1 MNTEGILDKVMENK
15 QAEDLSQFDAL
26 LVLQALFAE
35 LQEREQQVL
44 SRRFGLSGEEPQ
56 TLEMIGKHFG
66 VTRERVRQIE
76 TGSVKKLKKLLAIS
90 NELKQVEQVLHQV
103 LHQHGGAM
111 EECHLL
117 DCMLSDRRE
126 EQMHRAIVL
135 FVIERLLSDK
145 LDLFHHGDHYHRSWK
160 LVTVDHP
167 VVESRVNKL
176 VELVKSHEEPVH
188 EDELVEKAIEHLGE
202 DHDRLVRGH
211 LRMAKRLKQNIFG
224 QWGLAEWTSI
234 TPKRMNDKIYL
245 VLKHVQKPMHFTEIA
260 QKINELGFDHKI
272 AYPAT
277 VHNELILDEKY
288 VLVGRGIYALSE
300 WGYEPGV
307 VSEVIRRVMERAAKP
322 MSREEIVEKVL
333 EQRLVGKSTVHLAL
347 MNKKQFEKQPD
358 GLFVLAE
365 SEQTEPAQPTAS

>member
-1 MNTEGILDKVMENK
+1 MNSEGILDKVLENK
-15 QAEDLSQFDAL
+15 QAEDLNQFDAL

-44 SRRFGLSGEEPQ
+44 SRRFGLAGEEPQ

-76 TGSVKKLKKLLAIS
+76 TGSVKKLKKLLAS
-90 NELKQVEQVLHQV
+90 SSELKQVENVLHQV

-111 EECHLL
+111 EEDHLL
-117 DCMLSDRRE
+117 DSMLSERKE
-126 EQMHRAIVL
+126 ERMHRAIVL
-135 FVIERLLSDK
+135 FVIERLLSEK
-145 LDLFHHGDHYHRSWK
+145 LDVFHKPDHYHRSWK
-160 LVTVDHP
+160 LVTVEHP
-167 VVESRVNKL
+167 AVENRVNAL
-176 VELVKSHEEPVH
+176 VDLVKSHNEPLH
-188 EDELVEKAIEHLGE
+188 EDELVTKALE
-202 DHDRLVRGH
+202 RLTDGNERVVRGH
-211 LRMAKRLKQNIFG
+211 LRISKRLKQNIFG
-224 QWGLAEWTSI
+224 QWGMAEWTSI

-245 VLKHVQKPMHFTEIA
+245 VLKHVKKPMHFTEIA

-307 VSEVIRRVMERAAKP
+307 VSEVIRRVMERAGRP
-322 MSREEIVEKVL
+322 LSREEVVEKVL
-333 EQRLVGKSTVHLAL
+333 SQRMVGKSTVHLAL
-347 MNKKQFEKQPD
+347 MNKQHFMKRPD
-358 GLFVLAE
+358 GLFVL
-365 SEQTEPAQPTAS
+365 TEEPTQSAS

>member
-1 MNTEGILDKVMENK
+1 MNTEGILDKVLENK
-15 QAEDLSQFDAL
+15 QAEDLNQFDAL

-44 SRRFGLSGEEPQ
+44 SRRFGLAGEEPQ

-76 TGSVKKLKKLLAIS
+76 TGSVKKLKKVLSVS
-90 NELKQVEQVLHQV
+90 NELKLVEQVLHQV
-103 LHQHGGAM
+103 LHQHGGVM
-111 EECHLL
+111 EENHLL
-117 DCMLSDRRE
+117 DSMLSERRE
-126 EQMHRAIVL
+126 ERMHRAIVL

-145 LDLFHHGDHYHRSWK
+145 LDLFNHADHYHRSWK
-160 LVTVDHP
+160 LVTVEQP
-167 VVESRVNKL
+167 TVESRVSKL
-176 VELVKSHEEPVH
+176 VDLVKSHSEPVH
-188 EDELVEKAIEHLGE
+188 EEDLVQKAVEHLDE
-202 DHDRLVRGH
+202 ANERLVCGH
-211 LRMAKRLKQNIFG
+211 LRIAKRLKQNIFG
-224 QWGLAEWTSI
+224 QWGLSEWTSI

-245 VLKHVQKPMHFTEIA
+245 VLKHVKKPMHFTEIA

-307 VSEVIRRVMERAAKP
+307 VSEVIRRVLERAAKP
-322 MSREEIVEKVL
+322 LTREEIVEKVL

-347 MNKKQFEKQPD
+347 MNKNHFAKRDD
-358 GLFVLAE
+358 GLFIL
-365 SEQTEPAQPTAS
+365 TELDEAAGDQPSIS

>member
-44 SRRFGLSGEEPQ
+44 SRRFGLAGEEPQ

-76 TGSVKKLKKLLAIS
+76 TGSVKKLKKILAS
-90 NELKQVEQVLHQV
+90 STELKQVEQVLHQV

-111 EECHLL
+111 EENHLL
-117 DCMLSDRRE
+117 DSMLSERRE
-126 EQMHRAIVL
+126 ERMHRAIVL
-135 FVIERLLSDK
+135 FVIERLLSEK
-145 LDLFHHGDHYHRSWK
+145 LDLFNHADHYHRSWK
-160 LVTVDHP
+160 LVTVEHP
-167 VVESRVNKL
+167 QVESRVNKL
-176 VELVKSHEEPVH
+176 VDLVKSHEEPVH
-188 EDELVEKAIEHLGE
+188 EDDLIAKAIEQLENAHE
-202 DHDRLVRGH
+202 RLVRGH
-211 LRMAKRLKQNIFG
+211 LRIAKRLKQNIFG
-224 QWGLAEWTSI
+224 QWGLSEWTSI

-288 VLVGRGIYALSE
+288 VLVGRGIYALAE

-307 VSEVIRRVMERAAKP
+307 VSEVIRRVLERAAKP
-322 MSREEIVEKVL
+322 LTREEIVDKVL

-347 MNKKQFEKQPD
+347 MNKKHFEKRED
-358 GLFVLAE
+358 GSFVLVDNDE
-365 SEQTEPAQPTAS
+365 VVEEQPAS